1 MGLAANQARLN
12 VLTCKKADLEYRLTI
27 IASHEQ
33 LIATQRTEETTK
45 RSLALTTFI
54 QNLKKTEN
62 ENDEKVSFETTKE
75 YMDYEQAMAEIDSA
89 DSRLTQLRKATET
102 ELHAVEA
109 EEEEVEKLVSS
120 NIKSSF
126 GYFN

>member
-12 VLTCKKADLEYRLTI
+12 VLTCKKSDLEYRLTI

-33 LIATQRTEETTK
+33 LLATQKTDAITK
-45 RSLALTTFI
+45 KSLALTNFF
-54 QNLKKTEN
+54 KKEEN
-62 ENDEKVSFETTKE
+62 KEKDTTVSFESTKE
-75 YMDYEQAMAEIDSA
+75 YMEYEQAMAEIESA
-89 DSRLTQLRKATET
+89 DERLTQLRKVTET

-109 EEEEVEKLVSS
+109 EEEEVDKLVSS

-126 GYFN
+126 

>member
-45 RSLALTTFI
+45 KSLALTTFI
-54 QNLKKTEN
+54 QNLDNSK

>member
-27 IASHEQ
+27 LASHEQ
-33 LIATQRTEETTK
+33 VLVSQKSEAVTAKSKALAEFIDENNADANVKFENTQA
-45 RSLALTTFI
+45 S
-54 QNLKKTEN
+54 
-62 ENDEKVSFETTKE
+62 
-75 YMDYEQAMAEIDSA
+75 MDYEKAMAEIEAA
-89 DSRLTQLRKATET
+89 DERLTQQRKAAET
-102 ELHAVEA
+102 ELHSVEA
-109 EEEEVEKLVSS
+109 EQEEVGKLVSS

>member
-54 QNLKKTEN
+54 QNLDISK